1 MRFTVMGVAV
11 GAALA
16 ITSVPANAAWHSY
29 INRFYGFSFEAPGDL
44 KTEKTKYS
52 AQMAGENNDG
62 VIYRAV
68 DDNIEYKVTVV
79 DFTPRA
85 GEGAVLLGEATFQF
99 QNNKKLIMDT
109 FGRVDGMY
117 GRKLSVDQPNNGGR
131 TLGAFY
137 FINGRL
143 ISLQATV
150 LPANGDYGTPDMG
163 RFVDSLAF
171 RPDRAESGSTDL
183 TVPQ

>member
-1 MRFTVMGVAV
+1 MRPKVGIGGDHPRQSRPGFDPKDFLATVSRGRSVTRYAKD
-11 GAALA
+11 A
-16 ITSVPANAAWHSY
+16 IV
-29 INRFYGFSFEAPGDL
+29 
-44 KTEKTKYS
+44 
-52 AQMAGENNDG
+52 
-62 VIYRAV
+62 YRSV

-85 GEGAVLLGEATFQF
+85 GEGAVLLGEATYMFQDK
-99 QNNKKLIMDT
+99 KKLLMDT

-117 GRKLSVDQPNNGGR
+117 GRKLSVEQPNNGGR

-143 ISLQATV
+143 ISLQVTV

-171 RPDRAESGSTDL
+171 RPDRAEKGATEL
-183 TVPQ
+183 GLPR

>member
-1 MRFTVMGVAV
+1 MRISVLASVACV
-11 GAALA
+11 ALMSA
-16 ITSVPANAAWHSY
+16 TAPANAVWKSY
-29 INRFYGFSFEAPGDL
+29 ISKSMGFSFEAPGDL
-44 KTEKTKYS
+44 KTEKTKVNG
-52 AQMAGENNDG
+52 QLAGDKDA
-62 VIYRAV
+62 VVYRSV

-85 GEGAVLLGEATFQF
+85 AEGAVLLGEATYLFQDK
-99 QNNKKLIMDT
+99 KKLLMDT

-137 FINGRL
+137 FVNGRL
-143 ISLQATV
+143 ISLQVTV

-171 RPDRAESGSTDL
+171 RPERVEKGATELGL
-183 TVPQ
+183 PK

>member
-1 MRFTVMGVAV
+1 MRISVLASVACFALVSVMA
-11 GAALA
+11 
-16 ITSVPANAAWHSY
+16 PANAAWKSY
-29 INRFYGFSFEAPGDL
+29 ISKSMGFSFEMPGDL
-44 KTEKTKYS
+44 RTEKAKFNG
-52 AQMAGENNDG
+52 QLAGNKDAI
-62 VIYRAV
+62 VYRSV

-79 DFTPRA
+79 DFAQRA
-85 GEGAVLLGEATFQF
+85 NEGAVLLGEATYQF
-99 QNNKKLIMDT
+99 QDKKKLLMDT

-131 TLGAFY
+131 SLAAFY

-143 ISLQATV
+143 ISLQVTV

-171 RPDRAESGSTDL
+171 RPERVEQGA
-183 TVPQ
+183 TVLGLPK

>member
-1 MRFTVMGVAV
+1 MRVTLLASMAC
-11 GAALA
+11 AALVTLTA
-16 ITSVPANAAWHSY
+16 PANAAWKSY
-29 INRFYGFSFEAPGDL
+29 ISKSMGFSFEAPGDL
-44 KTEKTKYS
+44 KTEKAKIKG
-52 AQMAGENNDG
+52 QLAGDKDAI
-62 VIYRAV
+62 VYRSV

-85 GEGAVLLGEATFQF
+85 GEGAVLLGEATYMFQDK
-99 QNNKKLIMDT
+99 KKLLMDT

-117 GRKLSVDQPNNGGR
+117 GRKLSVEQPNNGGR

-143 ISLQATV
+143 ISLQVTV

-171 RPDRAESGSTDL
+171 RPDRAEKGATEL
-183 TVPQ
+183 GLPR

>member
-1 MRFTVMGVAV
+1 MRFTVMAGVM
-11 GAALA
+11 GAALMV
-16 ITSVPANAAWHSY
+16 TSMPANAAWHSY
-29 INRFYGFSFEAPGDL
+29 INRLYGFSFEAPGEL
-44 KTEKTKYS
+44 KTEKAKYTGQVS
-52 AQMAGENNDG
+52 GDNNA

-99 QNNKKLIMDT
+99 QDKKKLIMDT

-137 FINGRL
+137 FINGHL

-183 TVPQ
+183 TVPE

>member
-1 MRFTVMGVAV
+1 MRFTTLATLV
-11 GAALA
+11 GATLA
-16 ITSVPANAAWHSY
+16 ILTVPAEAAWKSY
-29 INRFYGFSFEAPGDL
+29 ISRTLGFSFEAPGDL
-44 KTEKTKYS
+44 KTEKGSYD
-52 AQMAGENNDG
+52 AALAGKHDAI
-62 VIYRAV
+62 IYRSI
-68 DDNIEYKVTVV
+68 DDNIEYKAIVV

-85 GEGAVLLGEATFQF
+85 GEGAVLMGEATFSF
-99 QNNKKLIMDT
+99 QDKKKLLMDT
-109 FGRVDGMY
+109 FGRVDGLY
-117 GRKLSVDQPNNGGR
+117 GRKLTVDQPNNGGR
-131 TLGAFY
+131 TLAAFY

-150 LPANGDYGTPDMG
+150 LPANGDYLTPDMG

>member
-1 MRFTVMGVAV
+1 MRFTVLAGLAGVA
-11 GAALA
+11 LA
-16 ITSVPANAAWHSY
+16 VTTAPAFADWHSY
-29 INRFYGFSFEAPGDL
+29 INRTYGFSFEAPGEV
-44 KTEKTKYS
+44 KTEKAAYKG
-52 AQMAGENNDG
+52 QLAGDKDA
-62 VIYRAV
+62 VVYRAI

-79 DFTPRA
+79 DFSPRA
-85 GEGAVLLGEATFQF
+85 NEGAVLLGEATYQF
-99 QNNKKLIMDT
+99 QDKKKLIMDT

-131 TLGAFY
+131 SLAAFY

-143 ISLQATV
+143 ISLQVTV

-171 RPDRAESGSTDL
+171 RPERAEQGSTEL
-183 TVPQ
+183 QVPK

>member
-1 MRFTVMGVAV
+1 MRMTVLASAAC
-11 GAALA
+11 AALVA
-16 ITSVPANAAWHSY
+16 ATAPAHALWKSY
-29 INRFYGFSFEAPGDL
+29 ISKSMGFSFEAPGDL
-44 KTEKTKYS
+44 KTEKATFKG
-52 AQMAGENNDG
+52 QLAGDKPA
-62 VIYRAV
+62 VVYRAV

-85 GEGAVLLGEATFQF
+85 AEGAVLLGEATYQF
-99 QNNKKLIMDT
+99 QDKKKLLMDT

-117 GRKLSVDQPNNGGR
+117 GRKLAVEQPNNGGR

-143 ISLQATV
+143 ISLQVTV

-171 RPDRAESGSTDL
+171 RPERVEQGATELGL
-183 TVPQ
+183 PK